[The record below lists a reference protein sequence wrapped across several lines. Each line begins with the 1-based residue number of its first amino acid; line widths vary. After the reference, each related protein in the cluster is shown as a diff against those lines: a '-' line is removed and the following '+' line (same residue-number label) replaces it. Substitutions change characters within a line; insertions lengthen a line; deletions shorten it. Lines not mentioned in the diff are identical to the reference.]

1 MVSCV
6 FALMQIKRW
15 KHNPRIICTFVVL
28 FFLCLTMTSEYVG
41 YSEEIGLPI
50 QIFEPFIL
58 MFTQKYSLLVIMLV
72 FLLLYQD
79 VPFINECTP
88 YLLVRK
94 NRLTWAIGQI
104 QYICISTLAI
114 LLFALVVCML
124 SGISASYFQNKWSD
138 TALFTAYGGALNESA
153 PVDMALI
160 ENLNPYISVVYII
173 TLFFV
178 GTLTLN
184 MILFS
189 FNLWKGKF
197 VGLCVI
203 SGMIFIGY
211 LFSAEL
217 IFKEWSPWLSIAYHV
232 NLAEH
237 KFSDI
242 GTAPK
247 ISDSILI
254 LLLISIC
261 SFLWVC
267 RLARKYNFFVGE
279 KNEN

>member
-1 MVSCV
+1 MASCV

-28 FFLCLTMTSEYVG
+28 FFLCLTMTSEYVE
-41 YSEEIGLPI
+41 YSKEIGLSI

-58 MFTQKYSLLVIMLV
+58 MFTQKYALLFIMLD

-79 VPFINECTP
+79 IPFINDSTP

-94 NRLTWAIGQI
+94 NRLSWAIGQI
-104 QYICISTLAI
+104 LYICISTVII

-124 SGISASYFQNKWSD
+124 SGISVSYFQNIWSE

-160 ENLNPYISVVYII
+160 ENVNPYVSVIYII
-173 TLFFV
+173 ILVFL

-184 MILFS
+184 LILFGI
-189 FNLWKGKF
+189 NLWKGKF

-203 SGMIFIGY
+203 SAMIFMGY
-211 LFSAEL
+211 LFSVEL
-217 IFKEWSPWLSIAYHV
+217 LFKEWSPWLSIAYHV

-237 KFSDI
+237 KFSNI
-242 GTAPK
+242 GTAPE

-254 LLLISIC
+254 LLLISAC
-261 SFLWVC
+261 SFLWIC
-267 RLARKYNFFVGE
+267 RLARKYNFFIGE
-279 KNEN
+279 KE